1 MPTAI
6 SLLDLPVEMLHC
18 ICDHLDIL
26 TILRSF
32 RYVCKQVYNF
42 IKTYN
47 RYKLNIISMSISDLK
62 FISHQIQ
69 SESIISLVISCQY
82 KEPHPF
88 DFFRCIFDM
97 GQFTRLH
104 SLILL
109 DIKDYDDD
117 ARYFFEHICFFQV
130 WRYFCSGG
138 IERNIEFGL
147 YFLLS

>member
-32 RYVCKQVYNF
+32 CYVCKQVYNF

-130 WRYFCSGG
+130 
-138 IERNIEFGL
+138 
-147 YFLLS
+147 